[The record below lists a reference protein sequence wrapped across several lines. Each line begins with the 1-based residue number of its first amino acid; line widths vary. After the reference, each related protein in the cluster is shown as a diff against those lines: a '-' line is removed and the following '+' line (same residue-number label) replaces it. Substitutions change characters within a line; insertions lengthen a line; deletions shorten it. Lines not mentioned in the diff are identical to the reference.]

1 MSFNEKTDQMDWKDE
16 SGWMLISIVSGLLL
30 SYLYIYYQ
38 RFPDADNLTIV
49 VICYVAF
56 YVFSIILRI
65 QNHRGKAITGK
76 PGFNEK
82 ALKYFFPVPGFVIG
96 IALLLL

>member
-1 MSFNEKTDQMDWKDE
+1 
-16 SGWMLISIVSGLLL
+16 MLISIVSGLLL

-49 VICYVAF
+49 VICCVAF

-82 ALKYFFPVPGFVIG
+82 ALKYFSGTRFCNRYSTFI
-96 IALLLL
+96 IIDFLNNAE